1 MHSAFDEDKHCRQGV
16 IRYVIPCVLTGVM
29 NLWFWK
35 GFLTCLLWLFF
46 TLTGRTYFYALQL
59 EQLLSASSHYLLSVS
74 SLKESII
81 FFSMLLFSSTCFL
94 SRLGKRML
102 HILMIIALEQ
112 CTEFCWFGTSIF
124 ICNLYFLSTLSF
136 TLVQKVFGV
145 VQLCSLSV
153 FLVLSLSFE
162 DALNSHGISGIISL
176 FFPQRQRM
184 YLNLVNLKCII

>member
-1 MHSAFDEDKHCRQGV
+1 
-16 IRYVIPCVLTGVM
+16 
-29 NLWFWK
+29 
-35 GFLTCLLWLFF
+35 
-46 TLTGRTYFYALQL
+46 
-59 EQLLSASSHYLLSVS
+59 
-74 SLKESII
+74 
-81 FFSMLLFSSTCFL
+81 
-94 SRLGKRML
+94 ML

-112 CTEFCWFGTSIF
+112 CTEFCWFGTPIF
-124 ICNLYFLSTLSF
+124 ICNFYFLSTLSL

-145 VQLCSLSV
+145 VQLRSLSV